1 MKKLLHLLITLFL
14 LQAFSAFG
22 SSKKDFFSFLEL
34 DSGFTFNIPKTAY
47 EKNDAELSTFQFNYG
62 ANLRLLP
69 LDLRFYQGTYVS
81 TFREIRSLSSDSFS
95 ESFKPC
101 SWSVLLEAD
110 KLPFFNQLP
119 LKLYAGTLSYS
130 KAISKQRNPAFYKL
144 PSPFISGLEVNKGIG
159 ITQASKYASSKP
171 ISVALSYNK
180 GAFFIEGAY
189 SFDCNAF
196 LSSGFTIVARD
207 FLKIST
213 VVSLST
219 FDAGNACSD
228 SWMQPKPFFSNEKYH
243 TGYLETAVSM
253 PLLKTKLSCLLIQNP
268 AGTLRSCQTAE
279 ILFHYG
285 LFSIS
290 GGVFISDSVFFQDYL
305 PVLTAG
311 NSFEKTLFQLR
322 LTPQIEFFT
331 KQKTRIKT
339 GFTLLYDKSLEDLT
353 FDRPVSHNL
362 DIAYGINAY
371 GKKDNA
377 GFLYRYQKDNH
388 TFIENY
394 SHKFETTSLKV
405 TSKTSLSFPVSR
417 ISDFSQG
424 LSLTAS
430 ISNFPINSISGN
442 ITVLRKNSKLS
453 LQSGATVSAKFNLK
467 NVKFT
472 GKIQFSTSVLVE

>member
-1 MKKLLHLLITLFL
+1 M
-14 LQAFSAFG
+14 
-22 SSKKDFFSFLEL
+22 
-34 DSGFTFNIPKTAY
+34 
-47 EKNDAELSTFQFNYG
+47 
-62 ANLRLLP
+62 
-69 LDLRFYQGTYVS
+69 
-81 TFREIRSLSSDSFS
+81 
-95 ESFKPC
+95 
-101 SWSVLLEAD
+101 
-110 KLPFFNQLP
+110 
-119 LKLYAGTLSYS
+119 
-130 KAISKQRNPAFYKL
+130 
-144 PSPFISGLEVNKGIG
+144 
-159 ITQASKYASSKP
+159 
-171 ISVALSYNK
+171 
-180 GAFFIEGAY
+180 
-189 SFDCNAF
+189 
-196 LSSGFTIVARD
+196 
-207 FLKIST
+207 
-213 VVSLST
+213 
-219 FDAGNACSD
+219 
-228 SWMQPKPFFSNEKYH
+228 
-243 TGYLETAVSM
+243 
-253 PLLKTKLSCLLIQNP
+253 
-268 AGTLRSCQTAE
+268 
-279 ILFHYG
+279 
-285 LFSIS
+285 
-290 GGVFISDSVFFQDYL
+290 
-305 PVLTAG
+305 LTAG

-388 TFIENY
+388 IFIENY
-394 SHKFETTSLKV
+394 SHKFEATSLKV

-442 ITVLRKNSKLS
+442 LTVLRKNSKLS